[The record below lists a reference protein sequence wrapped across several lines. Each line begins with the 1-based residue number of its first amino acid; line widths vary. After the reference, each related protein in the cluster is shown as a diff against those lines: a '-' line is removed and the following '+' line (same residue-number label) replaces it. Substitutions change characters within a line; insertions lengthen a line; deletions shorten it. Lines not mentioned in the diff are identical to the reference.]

1 MKFRSV
7 LIGMAALFGAA
18 HPAVSAGPT
27 AKGLTA
33 QLVVTVR
40 PTAGEDRQENLQ
52 VRDLTVSQGNTFLGV
67 DHLQRLTGDAAAMQM
82 FIFLDDSTRS
92 SALGTHLAELRTF
105 LQALPA
111 STQVAIGYMRNG
123 TFALAQEFTL
133 DHQKA
138 AAALRLPEGIPGG
151 NGSPYFALSDLAK
164 RWPSKQPTNRRAV
177 LMFTDGVD
185 RYYEAASID
194 DPYVDASIREA
205 LKDGVMVY
213 SIYLHG
219 AGTFNFG
226 GMETNLAQSRLIE
239 VSQQTG
245 GFAYFEGF
253 SDPVAVTPFLTDFR
267 NRLENQYQ
275 VTLGALRE
283 RGVRQIKV
291 RSEVPGLKIEGPTR
305 IYPQ

>member
-1 MKFRSV
+1 
-7 LIGMAALFGAA
+7 
-18 HPAVSAGPT
+18 
-27 AKGLTA
+27 
-33 QLVVTVR
+33 
-40 PTAGEDRQENLQ
+40 
-52 VRDLTVSQGNTFLGV
+52 
-67 DHLQRLTGDAAAMQM
+67 
-82 FIFLDDSTRS
+82 
-92 SALGTHLAELRTF
+92 LRTF